1 MAEQNPN
8 LIPPKAMESMA
19 QGGTGKP
26 LFSEVFT
33 KVNNAKVK
41 SKKVRKMSTI
51 KNFIV
56 IEPGLVLTLKK
67 DQLLTEDELLHYQRE
82 FGEDSFIV
90 KKLKK

>member
-1 MAEQNPN
+1 MVEQNPN

-41 SKKVRKMSTI
+41 SKKVEILKGLI
-51 KNFIV
+51 K
-56 IEPGLVLTLKK
+56 E
-67 DQLLTEDELLHYQRE
+67 E
-82 FGEDSFIV
+82 SS
-90 KKLKK
+90 